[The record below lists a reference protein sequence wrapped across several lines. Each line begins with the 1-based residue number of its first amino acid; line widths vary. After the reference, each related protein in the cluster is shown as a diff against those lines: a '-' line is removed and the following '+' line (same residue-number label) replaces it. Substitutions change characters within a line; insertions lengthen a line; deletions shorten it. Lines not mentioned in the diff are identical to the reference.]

1 VAINN
6 PFVPSEQYKQP
17 EKKYSK
23 GLERVRSVLQG
34 MTLGTADEIGSGIAA
49 AGVVA
54 TTDKGLGDLPAV
66 YREMMGD
73 LSADRSAYREDSPI
87 ESTALEIAG
96 GVGTGIA
103 SGAKIA
109 GTRAGKWAATNL
121 PRWANAS
128 ILGGAEAGIYGAAS
142 ADPGERLERGA
153 TSAAIGAAAAPVAGL
168 VLDKGAATIGAIGRW
183 AKNKLGSTPKK
194 EAISAIRAAL
204 AAEGLDPDE
213 AVAIYQRIGPDAML
227 ADVGENFRAL
237 SRAAVDNPGPAKAV
251 ARKTLDARQM
261 GQQGRLLSAAESAV
275 GQKADDLAGTVA
287 AIAKRRA
294 DVAGPLYK
302 QAFDSTPA
310 ISDPELAKVLSRPTM
325 KSALRKAATV
335 AGDMGDEFSE
345 GSLKHLHYAKMAL
358 DKTIKDQKFPPHLMQ
373 LKRDLLNAMDAASPD
388 YKAARAAF
396 AGESELLDA
405 ATAGRAFLK
414 TAPDKL
420 DEVVTGMTQSELDL
434 FKMGAMAGIQDL
446 FDDTRLTHDAAAK
459 LIAKPGTLKR
469 LARVFGD
476 EESATKFLEA
486 AWREAEMGR
495 TRAVLTGGS
504 PTAERLAGQK
514 WLEDAIQPE
523 SLSAFTGDPMSMVM
537 AAAREVFSKK
547 PLSQGA
553 LDELSQ
559 MLLTKGMPE
568 AEVRRL
574 LQSPR
579 TVQVLQ
585 NLNREMISRS
595 AAAGGVGPAFA
606 GGEQ

>member
-1 VAINN
+1 MAIDN
-6 PFVPSEQYKQP
+6 PYVPSDQYKKP
-17 EKKYSK
+17 ERKYSK

-34 MTLGTADEIGSGIAA
+34 ITLGTADEIGAGIAA
-49 AGVVA
+49 GAVVA
-54 TTDKGLGDLPAV
+54 TTDKGLSDLPGI
-66 YREMMGD
+66 YREMMAD
-73 LSADRSAYREDSPI
+73 LSADRAAYRDDAPI
-87 ESTALEIAG
+87 ESTALEVAG
-96 GVGTGIA
+96 GVGTGLA
-103 SGAKIA
+103 SGAKVA

-121 PRWANAS
+121 PRWANAA
-128 ILGGAEAGIYGAAS
+128 ILGGAESGVYGFAS
-142 ADPGERLERGA
+142 ADPGERAERGLQG
-153 TSAAIGAAAAPVAGL
+153 AAIGAVAAPVAGL
-168 VLDKGAATIGAIGRW
+168 ALDKGTATLGAITRW

-204 AAEGLDPDE
+204 QAEGLDPDE
-213 AVAIYQRIGPDAML
+213 AIDIYRRIGPDAML

-251 ARKTLDARQM
+251 ARRALDARQM
-261 GQQGRLLSAAESAV
+261 GQQGRLLSAAEAAV

-287 AIAKRRA
+287 AIAKRRS

-310 ISDPELAKVLSRPTM
+310 IDDPALTAILSRPSM

-335 AGDMGDEFSE
+335 AGDIGDDFSE

-358 DKTIKDQKFPPHLMQ
+358 DKMLKDQKFPPHLMQ
-373 LKRDLLNAMDAASPD
+373 LKRDLLAAMDAASPD
-388 YKAARAAF
+388 YRAARAAF

-405 ATAGRAFLK
+405 ATAGRTFLK
-414 TAPDKL
+414 TPPDKL
-420 DEVVTGMTQSELDL
+420 EEIVSGMTSSELDL

-469 LARVFGD
+469 LAKVFGD
-476 EESATKFLEA
+476 EQSAQKFLEA

-523 SLSAFTGDPMSMVM
+523 SLSALTGDPMSMVM
-537 AAAREVFSKK
+537 AAAREVLSKK

-553 LDELSQ
+553 LDELGQ

-568 AEVRRL
+568 TEIRRI

-585 NLNREMISRS
+585 NLDREMLSRG
-595 AAAGGVGPAFA
+595 AAAGAVGPAFA
-606 GGEQ
+606 QENQ